1 MNPSPILSVYNNDG
15 NYLQISNTLV
25 VLATTYLSRDIAAAN
40 TGQPVDNGNDFANG
54 NVILLGQLGTENAE
68 KLAASAA
75 TATSVTTGGAVFPH
89 SRGEPLQSIMY
100 DQIEIST
107 ASSQNGS
114 YSVLATIS
122 FQWTQLNTMYYHSAG
137 TTATWYKIK
146 FKNSGSSVTSDY
158 SSPAAS
164 TSFGKTTVGYQV
176 MAVRKLTGNTSLD
189 DDFFITAFNAARRL
203 VDTNYRYG
211 QLAEWRMKF
220 DYPIKMLAGTNY
232 VDLPSNVDFSST
244 DRSIVNARYSRNT
257 VGANYPLKYIDKK
270 DWNVRSWF
278 NRYSFTSGT
287 TTSGA
292 TSLILENTGDLPSAG
307 TIYIGTET
315 PAQSILTVTYTGNN
329 LVTNTLTGVSGISRN
344 LADGVQVWGNAPF
357 TFPYFYTVFP
367 DQSSDTARL
376 WFECGIPTALQGK
389 NLYIDY
395 YSTFEDIVYMTDIL
409 PERYRDVY
417 KSYLKFAIKR
427 RRDDSIG
434 EEDPD
439 YKEFINGLTIII
451 GNPGTGQRLRIE

>member
-1 MNPSPILSVYNNDG
+1 MNPSPILNVYNNDG
-15 NYLQISNTLV
+15 NYIQVSNTLV
-25 VLATTYLSRDIAAAN
+25 TLATTYLSRDIAAGV
-40 TGQPVDNGNDFANG
+40 TSLPVDNGVSFANG

-75 TATSVTTGGAVFPH
+75 TTTSVTVGTSSFPH
-89 SRGEPLQSIMY
+89 SRGEPVQSIMY

-107 ASSQNGS
+107 ATSENGS

-137 TTATWYKIK
+137 TSSTWYKIK
-146 FKNSGSSVTSDY
+146 FKNSANSVASSY
-158 SSPAAS
+158 SSPAAP
-164 TSFGKTTVGYQV
+164 TSFGKTTVGYQI
-176 MAVRKLTGNTSLD
+176 MAARKLTGNTSLD
-189 DDFFITAFNAARRL
+189 DDFFIAALNAARRL

-220 DYPIKMLAGTNY
+220 DYPIKLLAGTNY
-232 VDLPSNVDFSST
+232 VDLPSDIDFSST
-244 DRSIVNARYSRNT
+244 DRSIVNARYSRNS

-270 DWNVRSWF
+270 SWNVRSWF
-278 NRYSFTSGT
+278 NRYSFTEGA
-287 TTSGA
+287 TTSGS
-292 TSLILENTGDLPSAG
+292 TSLVLENTGDFPASG
-307 TIYIGTET
+307 TIYIATET
-315 PAQSILTVTYTGNN
+315 PSQSILTVTYTGNN
-329 LVTNTLTGVSGISRN
+329 LVTNTLTGVSGITRN
-344 LADGVQVWGNAPF
+344 VADGVQVWANAPF

-367 DQSSDTARL
+367 NQSSNTSRL
-376 WFECGIPTALQGK
+376 WFECGIPVALQGK

-395 YSTFEDIVYMTDIL
+395 YSTFEDIVYMTDTL

-439 YKEFINGLTIII
+439 YKEFINGLNVII
-451 GNPGTGQRLRIE
+451 GNPGTGQQLRIE